1 MTYICRNKTK
11 TMGIKEIK
19 KKEESLKSDLNE
31 RIKKAMLTNSLS
43 LVDIASTILKTTMS
57 VRNKLNGRTSWNY
70 EELALIQKELGIKI
84 VW

>member
-1 MTYICRNKTK
+1 MR
-11 TMGIKEIK
+11 IKEIK

-31 RIKKAMLTNSLS
+31 RIKKAMLTNNLS

>member
-1 MTYICRNKTK
+1 
-11 TMGIKEIK
+11 MGIKEIK

-31 RIKKAMLTNSLS
+31 RIKKAMLTNNLS

-57 VRNKLNGRTSWNY
+57 VRNKLNGRTSWIY

>member
-1 MTYICRNKTK
+1 MR
-11 TMGIKEIK
+11 IKEIK
-19 KKEESLKSDLNE
+19 KKEESLKFDLNE
-31 RIKKAMLTNSLS
+31 RIKKAMLTNNLS